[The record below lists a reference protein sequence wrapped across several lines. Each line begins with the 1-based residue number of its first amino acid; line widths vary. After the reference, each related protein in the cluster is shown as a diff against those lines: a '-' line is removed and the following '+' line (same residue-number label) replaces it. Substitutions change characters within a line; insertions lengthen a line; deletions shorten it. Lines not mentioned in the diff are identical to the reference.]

1 MLEPTAHGT
10 LVGGIRLE
18 LILWSNDPGE
28 DLTKIS
34 SAVPEGC
41 QVDQAAYVSR
51 HGSRYPDQG
60 AHNGWLEMARRV
72 RHDQQF

>member
-10 LVGGIRLE
+10 LVGGIVPE
-18 LILWSNDPGE
+18 LSLYLTDTGE
-28 DLTKIS
+28 DLTGIS

-72 RHDQQF
+72 RNDQEL